1 MRLLLVL
8 LGLVLLDL
16 LLLAG
21 LPSARLWVDPLLLFL
36 VFLGFAKRPSRAGA
50 RSGASDSA
58 SHRALW
64 FWGLM
69 LGLTKD
75 LYSANLFGAWAASFV
90 ALAWL
95 IGRIRQLVEWE
106 DPAVVGVWMS
116 ILTLLAVL
124 VHGAWLT
131 AADPALS
138 WTHGEFLSVP
148 VAMVAQGLLAHWS
161 FPMFQRFVS
170 GRR

>member
-1 MRLLLVL
+1 MRILLIL
-8 LGLVLLDL
+8 LALLALDIFL
-16 LLLAG
+16 MAG
-21 LPSARLWVDPLLLFL
+21 LPIFRLWVDPLLLFL
-36 VFLGFAKRPSRAGA
+36 VFLGFAKRS
-50 RSGASDSA
+50 S
-58 SHRALW
+58 RALW

-69 LGLTKD
+69 LGLAKD
-75 LYSANLFGAWAASFV
+75 LYGANLFGAWAATFA

-95 IGRIRQLVEWE
+95 IGRTRQMVEWE

-116 ILTLLAVL
+116 VLTLLAVL

-148 VAMVAQGLLAHWS
+148 VAMAAQGLLAHWS
-161 FPMFQRFVS
+161 FPRLQRFVF
-170 GRR
+170 GR